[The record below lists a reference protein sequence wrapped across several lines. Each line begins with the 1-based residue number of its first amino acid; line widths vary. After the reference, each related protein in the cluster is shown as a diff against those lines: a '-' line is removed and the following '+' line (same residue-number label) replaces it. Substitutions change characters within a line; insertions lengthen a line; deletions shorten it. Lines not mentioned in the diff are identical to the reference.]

1 MRSIS
6 KQNTMNNIF
15 KTERKQNNRNNDRH
29 YLSNSFRP
37 KSEPVVQK
45 FEIKE
50 ADFPELRVEDQSQ
63 NNSKSANEIVLQY
76 KNAILKRD
84 DAEDAVKDNLTP
96 GWVKIYYD
104 KNRKLVIEK
113 NDDSNEFEEDFHTRA
128 QRGIQRLIDK
138 WENERITYNN
148 LYGEGEYERIY
159 YMPRREEDN
168 YYEDNSDEE
177 LESVGEANKDEYNED
192 DSQYYDLY

>member
-1 MRSIS
+1 
-6 KQNTMNNIF
+6 MNNIF

-29 YLSNSFRP
+29 YLSSSFRP

-63 NNSKSANEIVLQY
+63 NKNANANANANVLQY
-76 KNAILKRD
+76 KNAILKCD
-84 DAEDAVKDNLTP
+84 DTEDAAKDNLAP

-104 KNRKLVIEK
+104 KNRKLVMEK
-113 NDDSNEFEEDFHTRA
+113 YDDSTEFEEDFHTSA
-128 QRGIQRLIDK
+128 QRGIQTLIDK
-138 WENERITYNN
+138 WETERIAYNN

-159 YMPRREEDN
+159 YMPRREDDD

-177 LESVGEANKDEYNED
+177 TESVGEANKDEYNED
-192 DSQYYDLY
+192 DPQYYDLY